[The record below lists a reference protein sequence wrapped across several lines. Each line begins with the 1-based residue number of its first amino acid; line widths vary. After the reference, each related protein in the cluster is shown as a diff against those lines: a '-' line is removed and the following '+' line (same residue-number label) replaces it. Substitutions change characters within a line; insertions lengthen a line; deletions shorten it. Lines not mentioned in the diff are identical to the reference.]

1 MNIIQWLCFWLLA
14 SDFCFTLM
22 PSRVASSNGTK
33 RSAVAA
39 QRPEFPFTALVGQD
53 EMKLALLLNAID
65 PSIGGVLIMG
75 HRGTGKSTAVRA
87 LADLLPP
94 LWKVRDCQ
102 YGCDPQDQSGLCA
115 ACRERMEAGAR
126 LARVSAAV
134 PVVDLPLGA
143 TEDRVC
149 GTISIERAL
158 TDGIKVFEPGLLA
171 RANRGFLYIDEVNLL
186 EDHLIDLLLDVA
198 VTGRNAV
205 EREGI
210 SIEHPARFVL
220 IGSGN
225 PEEGE
230 LRPQL
235 LDRFGLHVEVR
246 TETDL
251 DQRVQIVTAREAFER
266 DPTAF
271 IAGIEAEQS
280 RLRRKL
286 IKARK
291 GLHQLNVAHKLLRRI
306 AELCL
311 QLKIDGH
318 RGELTITRAAR
329 ALAALEG
336 RRNVNDQDVRRVAVM
351 SLRHRLRRDPL
362 EQTASSARIEQ
373 ALDQLFPDAQTG
385 DATPGSQDGQNQNG
399 PSQPHDDAKN
409 AHTKTSTPNTQEA
422 APTGHGAQSAEQTR
436 RASTAQGAR
445 LPDVSQPLQASS
457 AQSRTS
463 KNKPAARQ
471 NRETAQ
477 TIYHARRGRYT
488 RADSLNSDGARIALD
503 ATLRA
508 TVARNAARN
517 VSGNVTRDAA
527 TDTTLKL
534 LTPALLDL
542 RFKRLKRK
550 IGTLF
555 IFAIDTSG
563 SMALNRIGQAKG
575 ALAGLLRQSYIRRDR
590 IALVC
595 FRERCAEVLLPPSAS
610 VTRAARILD
619 ELRIGGPTPLAAG
632 IFSALEIA
640 RRARRQGSSR
650 VVLLLFTDGHANVSL
665 RGEALR
671 AGAARAQV
679 IWPELERLGAEL
691 QRDSIASIVVDTRN
705 RFTSGGEGQR
715 LADKLGGRHIY
726 LPSNATAMEEL
737 DALGGAIKNNC

>member
-1 MNIIQWLCFWLLA
+1 MVQK
-14 SDFCFTLM
+14 
-22 PSRVASSNGTK
+22 SRASSLNGKT
-33 RSAVAA
+33 RPVAGR
-39 QRPEFPFTALVGQD
+39 RPAFPFAALVGQD
-53 EMKLALLLNAID
+53 EMRLALLLNAID
-65 PSIGGVLIMG
+65 ASIGGVLIMG

-94 LWKVRDCQ
+94 VQKARDCL

-115 ACRERMEAGAR
+115 DCRERLSAGLE

-149 GTISIERAL
+149 GTINIERAL
-158 TDGIKVFEPGLLA
+158 KDGVKVFEPGLLA

-198 VTGRNAV
+198 VTGRNSV

-246 TETDL
+246 TEMEL
-251 DQRVQIVTAREAFER
+251 DRRVQIIIAREAFER
-266 DPTAF
+266 DPATFLAEV
-271 IAGIEAEQS
+271 EAEQS
-280 RLRRKL
+280 SLRRKL

-291 GLHQLNVAHKLLRRI
+291 NLRQVNLAYALLRRI

-311 QLKIDGH
+311 QLRVDGH
-318 RGELTITRAAR
+318 RGELTIARAAR
-329 ALAALEG
+329 SLAALEG
-336 RRNVNDQDVRRVAVM
+336 RRAVNETDVRRVAVI

-362 EQTASSARIEQ
+362 EQTTGGSRIEQ
-373 ALDQLFPDAQTG
+373 ALDQLFPHPQTG
-385 DATPGSQDGQNQNG
+385 DTPPRGSQDGQNQNG
-399 PSQPHDDAKN
+399 EHDDNSANDARSK
-409 AHTKTSTPNTQEA
+409 ASTPNASNASSAATLPSNPSNHARTGSATRRSDEKRR
-422 APTGHGAQSAEQTR
+422 APTAQIAP
-436 RASTAQGAR
+436 
-445 LPDVSQPLQASS
+445 LPDVSEPRQDAN
-457 AQSRTS
+457 ARQSRTN
-463 KNKPAARQ
+463 KNKTLSAQR
-471 NRETAQ
+471 REAGPTVYTAL
-477 TIYHARRGRYT
+477 RGRYT
-488 RADSLNSDGARIALD
+488 RSVATKSDGARIALD

-508 TVARNAARN
+508 AVARNAARHETHEVIRN
-517 VSGNVTRDAA
+517 AA
-527 TDTTLKL
+527 PLPDLRQ
-534 LTPALLDL
+534 LTPTLPDL
-542 RFKRLKRK
+542 RFKSFKRK
-550 IGTLF
+550 IGTLY

-590 IALVC
+590 VALVC
-595 FRERCAEVLLPPSAS
+595 FRDTCAEVLLPPSAS

-619 ELRIGGPTPLAAG
+619 ELCIGGPTPLAAG
-632 IFSALEIA
+632 IHSALEIA
-640 RRARRQGSSR
+640 KRARGQGTSR

-665 RGEALR
+665 CGEVAR
-671 AGAARAQV
+671 NGPARAQI
-679 IWPELERLGAEL
+679 IWRELEQLGAES
-691 QRDSIASIVVDTRN
+691 QRAGVAAIVVDTHN
-705 RFTSGGEGQR
+705 RFTSGGEGER

-726 LPSNATAMEEL
+726 LSSNATVSDEL
-737 DALGGAIKNNC
+737 DALGGEIKNAR